1 MHRNQGSTMTQL
13 YDATRDLRDL
23 ATLAIQPA
31 ARQKMLT
38 RALDSLNRLVPHD
51 LAAVLEL
58 DEGTLRV
65 LASHGSLANAAI
77 LDHRLELARFPS
89 IQKALET
96 RRPVILEEHDHAGD
110 EGDPYDGVVDLP
122 HGHSC
127 MVVPLYS
134 GDRTLGLMTFDRT
147 VCGTYDETTIALA
160 DVYGQIISLAFL
172 YAEQAELLDRYRQR
186 LDERNRV
193 LAQSQG
199 GPCAAVE
206 KLARSRSG
214 LMINLGHQAQQVAQT
229 TAPVLIQGET
239 GTGKEVLAQAIHCWS
254 DRRDQTLLTLNCAA
268 IPETLIES
276 ELFGHVKGAFS
287 GADKARPGRFLAANG
302 GTLLLDEI
310 GDMPLQAQAKLL
322 RVLQEGTFQPV
333 GSDHTVKVD
342 VRILASTHRDLDQA
356 VAEGK
361 FREDLYYRL
370 NVFPLY
376 VPALRDRSEDTVPL
390 AENILADMAARTG
403 RGPWTL
409 AAGARR
415 ELEQQE
421 WPGNIRQLVNA
432 LERATILKPRGT
444 LELHHVAV
452 PSSRRAPV
460 LPAAG
465 PATAEGTPI
474 LPLQDMERQ
483 YIGRALEA
491 TGGKI
496 YGQGGAA
503 ELLGLKP
510 TTLQSRMKK
519 LGVKRP

>member
-1 MHRNQGSTMTQL
+1 MQNL

-23 ATLAIQPA
+23 AELAIQPES
-31 ARQKMLT
+31 RQQMLT
-38 RALDSLNRLVPHD
+38 KALASLNRLVPHD

-58 DEGTLRV
+58 DQGVLRV
-65 LASHGSLANAAI
+65 LAAHGSLSNPQVRN
-77 LDHRLELARFPS
+77 HRLLLSEFPS
-89 IQKALET
+89 IQRALET
-96 RRPVILEEHDHAGD
+96 RRPVVLEEHDHSDG

-134 GDRTLGLMTFDRT
+134 ADRTLGLMTFDRT
-147 VCGTYDETTIALA
+147 VCGTYDETTVALA

-172 YAEQAELLDRYRQR
+172 YAEQADLLDRYRQR

-193 LAQSQG
+193 LSQSAG
-199 GPCAAVE
+199 GPCTAVD

-214 LMINLGHQAQQVAQT
+214 VMVNLGHQAQQVART

-239 GTGKEVLAQAIHCWS
+239 GTGKEVMAQAIHCWS
-254 DRRDQTLLTLNCAA
+254 DRADQPLLTLNCAA

-333 GSDHTVKVD
+333 GSDRTVKVD
-342 VRILASTHRDLDQA
+342 VRILASTHRDLEQA
-356 VAEGK
+356 VAEGQ
-361 FREDLYYRL
+361 FREDLMYRL

-376 VPALRDRSEDTVPL
+376 IPSLRDRAEDIVPL
-390 AENILADMAARTG
+390 AESILEQMHRRTG
-403 RGPWTL
+403 RGPWELTT
-409 AAGARR
+409 AARR
-415 ELEQQE
+415 ELETQE

-432 LERATILKPRGT
+432 LERATILKPRGK
-444 LELHHVAV
+444 LDLPHVAV
-452 PSSRRAPV
+452 PGARRR
-460 LPAAG
+460 LPAAAVEEKDCG
-465 PATAEGTPI
+465 DEGEVLT
-474 LPLQDMERQ
+474 LAQ
-483 YIGRALEA
+483 LESRHIA
-491 TGGKI
+491 RVLRRTGGKI

-519 LGVKRP
+519 LGVSRDQG